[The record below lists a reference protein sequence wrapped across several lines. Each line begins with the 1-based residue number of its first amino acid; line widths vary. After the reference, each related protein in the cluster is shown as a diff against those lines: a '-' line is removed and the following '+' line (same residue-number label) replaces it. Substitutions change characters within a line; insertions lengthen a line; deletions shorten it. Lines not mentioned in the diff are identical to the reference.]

1 MRKNSTIR
9 LGEPQ
14 AANVFVAYD
23 LREAAVRARDLCE
36 HVDEEI
42 NIPLQLKLWRFEDIA
57 SPAQSNSAAAD
68 AEISRMILIA
78 WAQPEGVPAS
88 IIGWLENWARRR
100 AIANAVLAALPL
112 EAPADEEYISPTLAL
127 LQRIAFENKLS
138 FVDGRERG
146 WGGLLDDFSDGLRL
160 REQTMTPT
168 LEHILGDAHYEP
180 HVQWG
185 IND

>member
-1 MRKNSTIR
+1 MRENSTIR
-9 LGEPQ
+9 LSEPQ

-57 SPAQSNSAAAD
+57 SPAQSDSAIAD
-68 AEISRMILIA
+68 AETSKLILIA

-100 AIANAVLAALPL
+100 VIANAVLAALPL
-112 EAPADEEYISPTLAL
+112 GGQVDEEYVSPTLAL
-127 LQRIAFENKLS
+127 LQRIAFEHKLP
-138 FVDGRERG
+138 FVDGRARG
-146 WGGLLDDFSDGLRL
+146 WG
-160 REQTMTPT
+160 
-168 LEHILGDAHYEP
+168 
-180 HVQWG
+180 
-185 IND
+185 